1 MIKFKRILCLVLC
14 LSLFAGQAF
23 GYANLVV
30 PSDTDII
37 NKIEKTYG
45 VNIILPED
53 SDYKYFSDC
62 MLILERSLKKFP
74 QNMIKEIT
82 DYYNSKGIK
91 TNIILD
97 KTENIEDLF
106 SLSVND
112 DSSVNIYIKALK
124 GSLYSESCFASEEAV
139 IHDLGHFISDYVF
152 KIYDFKKIEGQ
163 FNRLNGEY
171 KYGTWEEGYCKVF
184 VNKHSAASFK
194 DDVSDLI
201 WYAEAHPSKLRNIN
215 MWEGSVIHDKLSLIR
230 GVFDEVFSSVSEN
243 TRLWNDAIPQKPQ
256 AWAESAIWEMKNSS
270 LIPEEFNGLYDA
282 YITREDFYLL
292 VLNLLNKKVGQDN
305 IDKYFQMADYEEHLA
320 LDPVKGEIFVDDGVR
335 QSSYYNSL
343 CTNNETLNLAYHM
356 GIINSEYYKEPEAYM
371 TRLEIAKILV
381 YIGSQLGVDFTNYQP
396 LAYKDLEEVAENEKP
411 YIYMAAGKG
420 VLRGDG
426 LNFKPFD
433 YCTYQEAYIILMRFY
448 NLF

>member
-23 GYANLVV
+23 GYANLVA

-37 NKIEKTYG
+37 NNIEKTYG

-82 DYYNSKGIK
+82 DYYNNKGIK

-152 KIYDFKKIEGQ
+152 KIYDFKK
-163 FNRLNGEY
+163 
-171 KYGTWEEGYCKVF
+171 
-184 VNKHSAASFK
+184 
-194 DDVSDLI
+194 
-201 WYAEAHPSKLRNIN
+201 
-215 MWEGSVIHDKLSLIR
+215 
-230 GVFDEVFSSVSEN
+230 
-243 TRLWNDAIPQKPQ
+243 
-256 AWAESAIWEMKNSS
+256 
-270 LIPEEFNGLYDA
+270 
-282 YITREDFYLL
+282 
-292 VLNLLNKKVGQDN
+292 
-305 IDKYFQMADYEEHLA
+305 
-320 LDPVKGEIFVDDGVR
+320 
-335 QSSYYNSL
+335 
-343 CTNNETLNLAYHM
+343 
-356 GIINSEYYKEPEAYM
+356 
-371 TRLEIAKILV
+371 
-381 YIGSQLGVDFTNYQP
+381 
-396 LAYKDLEEVAENEKP
+396 
-411 YIYMAAGKG
+411 
-420 VLRGDG
+420 
-426 LNFKPFD
+426 
-433 YCTYQEAYIILMRFY
+433 
-448 NLF
+448 